1 MVLKLL
7 FVAALVQAAPAAP
20 PVAVPVVP
28 PVNWRAAPLTAGTW
42 VYRAIPG
49 GSEAVF
55 QTNLGPQFTVRCTLA
70 TRRVSF
76 LRPGAA
82 PGMLLRIMTTSSERT
97 LPVGNAVAS
106 FDPVLD
112 AIAFSRGRF
121 AVAGAPA
128 PMLIMPSWAEPA
140 RAIEYCRK

>member
-1 MVLKLL
+1 MLGLL
-7 FVAALVQAAPAAP
+7 FAVALVQTVPAAP
-20 PVAVPVVP
+20 PVTVPVAP
-28 PVNWRAAPLTAGTW
+28 PSNWRAAPLNAGTW
-42 VYRAIPG
+42 TYRAIPG
-49 GSEAVF
+49 GSEAAF
-55 QTNLGPQFTVRCTLA
+55 QTNLGPQLTIRCTLV

-76 LRPGAA
+76 SRQGAA

-97 LPVGNAVAS
+97 LPVGNAVPS

-121 AVAGAPA
+121 AVLGAPA

-140 RAIEYCRK
+140 RAIEDCRK